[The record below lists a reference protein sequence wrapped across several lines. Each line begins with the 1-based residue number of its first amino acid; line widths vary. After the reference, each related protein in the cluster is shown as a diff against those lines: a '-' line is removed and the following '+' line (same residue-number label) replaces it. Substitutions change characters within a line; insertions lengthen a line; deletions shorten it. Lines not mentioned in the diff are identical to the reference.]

1 LYKISDK
8 LKNKIDNLPLLPG
21 CYIYKNLAGEII
33 YIGKAVKLRNRVK
46 SYFTN
51 YERVDS
57 KTQVL
62 VKNISDLEFLVV
74 DSEAEALILETNL
87 IKKYHPKFNRL
98 MTDDKNYSWIKINL
112 KEEFPRIKLVREKL
126 NDQARYFG
134 PYPSTFP
141 AKDVLKRLRKIFPYR
156 SCDRKMVQLNGKVKC
171 QDSKPCLYYHLGLC
185 QAPCANKILKNEYRK
200 SILGISKFL
209 AGDKSKI
216 VIELE
221 NQMKMYSKNMDFENA
236 ALIRDRLQNIK
247 YVLTKV
253 HIGEQLDD
261 VYILNK
267 KEIDRQN
274 SIRELFEILRIWKE
288 EYSNKSIKIE
298 CYDISNISGTNAVGA
313 MVVVKDG
320 VPENS
325 LYRKF
330 KIKSKQTPDDF
341 SMHQEMMAR
350 RLKNYINKSDDLS
363 FKDLPELMII
373 DGGKGQLTSVYEIIK
388 SFNLESKINV
398 CALAKKEEEIFILDQ
413 EKGGFIKIRLGKRHE
428 ALKLMQRIRDESH
441 RFGIKYHRKL
451 RSQQMLKS

>member
-1 LYKISDK
+1 
-8 LKNKIDNLPLLPG
+8 
-21 CYIYKNLAGEII
+21 
-33 YIGKAVKLRNRVK
+33 
-46 SYFTN
+46 
-51 YERVDS
+51 
-57 KTQVL
+57 
-62 VKNISDLEFLVV
+62 
-74 DSEAEALILETNL
+74 
-87 IKKYHPKFNRL
+87 
-98 MTDDKNYSWIKINL
+98 
-112 KEEFPRIKLVREKL
+112 
-126 NDQARYFG
+126 
-134 PYPSTFP
+134 
-141 AKDVLKRLRKIFPYR
+141 
-156 SCDRKMVQLNGKVKC
+156 
-171 QDSKPCLYYHLGLC
+171 
-185 QAPCANKILKNEYRK
+185 
-200 SILGISKFL
+200 
-209 AGDKSKI
+209 
-216 VIELE
+216 
-221 NQMKMYSKNMDFENA
+221 
-236 ALIRDRLQNIK
+236 LIRDRLQNIK